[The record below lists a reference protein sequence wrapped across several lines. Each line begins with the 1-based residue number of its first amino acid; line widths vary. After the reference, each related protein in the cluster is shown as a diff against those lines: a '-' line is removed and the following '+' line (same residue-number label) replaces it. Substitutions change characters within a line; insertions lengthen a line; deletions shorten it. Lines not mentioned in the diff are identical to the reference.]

1 MTNYQALAL
10 VSAYYAELND
20 EEGLG
25 QEFSLYDDL
34 IQMGQE
40 YAQMILDEQ
49 EDWSPAVVA
58 LAQEVTK

>member
-10 VSAYYAELND
+10 VSAYYQELQD

-34 IQMGQE
+34 IQMGE
-40 YAQMILDEQ
+40 DYAQMILEDQ
-49 EDWSPAVVA
+49 DDWSPAVVA
-58 LAQEVTK
+58 LAQEVSQ

>member
-10 VSAYYAELND
+10 VSAYYQELQD

-34 IQMGQE
+34 IQMGEE

>member
-25 QEFSLYDDL
+25 QEFALYENL
-34 IQMGQE
+34 IQMGTE